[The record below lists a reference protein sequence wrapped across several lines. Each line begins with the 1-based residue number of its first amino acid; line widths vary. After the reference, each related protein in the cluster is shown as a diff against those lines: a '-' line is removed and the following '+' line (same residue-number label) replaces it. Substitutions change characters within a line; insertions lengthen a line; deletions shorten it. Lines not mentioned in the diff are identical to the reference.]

1 MAPLFDHNMAC
12 LPMMM
17 EMDDFETY
25 VSMIGPKIG
34 DDFVDIARQML
45 TPSIRSKLIAL
56 EDFEYTD
63 PGFDYPAWKLDA
75 VNRLKNRQIDAI
87 LA

>member
-17 EMDDFETY
+17 EYDDLDAY
-25 VSMIGPKIG
+25 LGMIGPKIG
-34 DDFVDIARQML
+34 DDFVAIARALL
-45 TPSIRSKLIAL
+45 TSDIRSKLVTL
-56 EDFEYTD
+56 KDFEYAD
-63 PGFDYPAWKLDA
+63 PGHGYPAWKLDA
-75 VNRLKNRQIDAI
+75 VNRCKDRMIANI